1 MVASVVDILTR
12 LRDSLLALGTKRLIA
27 LGLTG
32 LTIFVL
38 VGVSGYLLSRPQ
50 QDVLYSGLDPQDVT
64 RMGAALQDAGIRFDI
79 SVAGDAVMVDVG
91 QAGKARMLL
100 AQKGLPGSDTAG
112 YELFDKLGSLGL
124 TTFMQQVTKVRALEG
139 ELARTILLIDG
150 VKAARVHLALR
161 NEGSFRTGSD
171 QATASV
177 IIRADE
183 TASEGAAT
191 AIRHLVA
198 AAIPGLSASQVTV
211 MSADGRLL
219 TSTGDPIS
227 AAPEKLIG
235 LERNVASDIELKIAR
250 TILPYVGADNFRVS
264 VSTKLNA
271 DRKQINETIFD
282 PASRVERSVRTI
294 KESGEAQ
301 NATSAAGVTVEQNIP
316 VEEAQGASG
325 DNSSEKKDRK
335 EELTNYEINSRS
347 ISTTSDGYGIDRVS
361 VAVVLNRSVLAQG
374 LGDNPSEEAIN
385 GKIAELERIIRSAA
399 GALEDRGDT
408 VTVTAVDFMA
418 ADFAAST
425 EEGPG
430 FGALIGQYLGSLI
443 NAGAMILVTL
453 LVILLGLRPALR
465 AILNERPAGAIDGMP
480 GFPDGMG
487 DPAGMPLGGMSQ
499 SSAAL
504 DNFAM
509 AQLGND
515 TSDPLLDTLAREVSN
530 GPKDR
535 LAKIVE
541 LDPERAVEVMKQ
553 WLNRS
558 VAELGELVRREL
570 QQADTPVLEIRAPS
584 SLHDALRPLAD
595 EAGVSMIVT
604 ESDLVEVVL
613 AAERRRFEDLSSRWL
628 DAIKGRLQ

>member
-1 MVASVVDILTR
+1 MVAGVVDILTR
-12 LRDSLLALGTKRLIA
+12 LRDNLLALGTKRLVA

-32 LTIFVL
+32 ITIFIL

-50 QDVLYSGLDPQDVT
+50 QEVLYSGLEPQDVT

-79 SVAGDAVMVDVG
+79 SVAGDAVMVNAG
-91 QAGKARMLL
+91 EAGKARMLL
-100 AQKGLPGSDTAG
+100 AQKGLPGSDNAG

-150 VKAARVHLALR
+150 IKAARVHLALR

-183 TASEGAAT
+183 SIGAGAAT
-191 AIRHLVA
+191 SIRHLVA
-198 AAIPGLSASQVTV
+198 AAIPSLSASQVTV

-235 LERNVASDIELKIAR
+235 LERTVAVDIEQKIAR

-264 VSTKLNA
+264 VTSKLNA
-271 DRKQINETIFD
+271 DRRQINETIFD

-316 VEEAQGASG
+316 VEEAQGAGG
-325 DNSSEKKDRK
+325 DNSSEKKDRR

-347 ISTTSDGYGIDRVS
+347 ISTTSDGYGVDRLS
-361 VAVVLNRSVLAQG
+361 VAVVLNRLALAKS
-374 LGDNPSEEAIN
+374 LGENPSEEAVN
-385 GKIAELERIIRSAA
+385 AKIAELERIIRSAA
-399 GALEDRGDT
+399 GTVEERGDT
-408 VTVTAVDFMA
+408 VTVSAVDFKA
-418 ADFAAST
+418 EEFAGST
-425 EEGPG
+425 GEEAG
-430 FGALIGQYLGSLI
+430 FGELAAQYLGSLI
-443 NAGAMILVTL
+443 NAGALILVVL

-465 AILNERPAGAIDGMP
+465 AILNDRTNAPASGTAALPGAMESP
-480 GFPDGMG
+480 GGIAIG
-487 DPAGMPLGGMSQ
+487 DMSM

-504 DNFAM
+504 DSFALP
-509 AQLGND
+509 QLGAEA
-515 TSDPLLDTLAREVSN
+515 SDPLLDALAREVTS

-541 LDPERAVEVMKQ
+541 LDPERAVEVLKQ
-553 WLNRS
+553 WL
-558 VAELGELVRREL
+558 GE
-570 QQADTPVLEIRAPS
+570 P
-584 SLHDALRPLAD
+584 
-595 EAGVSMIVT
+595 AGRT
-604 ESDLVEVVL
+604 T
-613 AAERRRFEDLSSRWL
+613 
-628 DAIKGRLQ
+628 